1 MTSEPMMTA
10 PAIGIDLGTTYSC
23 VAVYRNG
30 RPEVIAN
37 ALGNRVTPSVV
48 SFGKERLVGDAAKEK
63 ETQNPENTI
72 FDVKRLIGRRYDDPA
87 VQRDVKTWPFEV
99 IEEDERPKVR
109 VTHLGEKRTFA
120 PEEISAMVLS
130 AMKTTADTYLGKPAR
145 NAVVTVPAHF
155 TDSQRRA
162 TKDAAT
168 IAGLHVLR
176 IINEPTAAALAYGLS
191 DAGEDERQVLIFDL
205 GGGTFDVSILS
216 IEEGIFEVRA
226 TAGDTHL
233 GGTDFDK
240 LLAKHFA
247 AEFERRHDCDLSDDK
262 YAHSRLRAA
271 SEKAKRTLSVA
282 HEATVQIENLH
293 NNLDFTATI
302 TRARFEEI
310 CGALFRA
317 TLDPVRKALQD
328 AEMEASEI
336 DEVVLV
342 GGSSRIPA
350 VQGLLREI
358 FPDKE
363 LTQTVNPDEA
373 VAIGAAVQAAVL
385 DGDRSETVM
394 DLVLVDVTP
403 LSLGIGVRGDI
414 MAKLIDRN
422 TTIPCR
428 RVETFSTAVD
438 NQQQVEVRVF
448 EGERTMTRDNNL
460 LGRFVLS
467 GIALAPRGVTKIDV
481 TFEINENGILEVSAV
496 EQSTGKTN
504 KITIT
509 NDKGRLSKHDI
520 DRMVREAKQLERQD
534 VEQKAA
540 ARVRC
545 DLEDYCFKVK
555 AKAEDKQMKDK
566 ISAADKQHVVTK
578 CNEAIQWMD
587 SNPDATK
594 DDYSKTLKDLHEVC
608 DPIMIK
614 VF

>member
-1 MTSEPMMTA
+1 MTA

-30 RPEVIAN
+30 RAEVIAN
-37 ALGNRVTPSVV
+37 ALGNHVTPSVV
-48 SFGKERLVGDAAKEK
+48 SFGKERLVGDAAKEQ

-87 VQRDVKTWPFEV
+87 VQRDAKTWPFEV
-99 IEEDERPKVR
+99 IEEDERPMVR
-109 VTHLGEKRTFA
+109 VTHKGEKRTFS
-120 PEEISAMVLS
+120 PEQISAMVLS
-130 AMKTTADTYLGKPAR
+130 AMKSTADTYLGKPAR

-155 TDSQRRA
+155 TDSQRQA

-176 IINEPTAAALAYGLS
+176 IINEPTAAALAYGLC
-191 DAGEDERQVLIFDL
+191 ATGEDERQVLIFDL
-205 GGGTFDVSILS
+205 GGGTFDVSVLS

-233 GGTDFDK
+233 GGTDFDE

-247 AEFERRHDCDLSDDK
+247 AEFERRHNCELAEDK
-262 YAHSRLRAA
+262 RALRRLRTA
-271 SEKAKRTLSVA
+271 SERAKRTLSVA
-282 HEATVQIENLH
+282 HEASVQIDDLH
-293 NNLDFTATI
+293 NHLDFTATV
-302 TRARFEEI
+302 TRSRFEEI
-310 CGALFRA
+310 CGDLFRA
-317 TLDPVRKALQD
+317 TLDPVRKALRD
-328 AEMEASEI
+328 AEIDASEI

-350 VQGLLREI
+350 VQALLREV

-373 VAIGAAVQAAVL
+373 VAVGAAVQAAIL

-403 LSLGIGVRGDI
+403 LSLGIGVRGEI

-438 NQQQVEVRVF
+438 NQQNVEVKVF
-448 EGERTMTRDNNL
+448 EGERAMTRDNNL

-467 GIALAPRGVTKIDV
+467 GIALAPCGVTKIDV

-496 EQSTGKTN
+496 EQGTGKTS

-509 NDKGRLSKHDI
+509 NDKGRLSKHEI
-520 DRMVREAKQLERQD
+520 DRMVREANQLGRED
-534 VEQKAA
+534 TEQKAA

-566 ISAADKQHVVTK
+566 ISAADKQQVVTK

-594 DDYSKTLKDLHEVC
+594 DVYSKTLKDLQEAC

-614 VF
+614 VL